1 MTKLPRLRLNQQIR
15 AEVLRWADGSF
26 YAPEEEREALEAHA
40 ALQARVDG
48 VIATWAAPA
57 ELEVLRRFDA
67 AVRVR
72 GVLFRAPNEAAST
85 SDDDRTLLLFG
96 TGDLL
101 HTTNWRTNTR
111 GHRIPTE
118 GVRSVDFVGMRT
130 PATRLAPARNVDK
143 DARGRVDYVCVP
155 ELRGS
160 PEVAAWAFA
169 KAAWLDKLAEQRREL
184 REALSR
190 LTMADDALQ
199 LHPGIPERLL
209 KPSASALVPLAASVN
224 LAALAAVPVRS

>member
-1 MTKLPRLRLNQQIR
+1 MTTKTKVPRLRLNQQIR
-15 AEVLRWADGSF
+15 AEVMRWADEAF
-26 YAPEEEREALEAHA
+26 YAPEEERAALEAHA
-40 ALQARVDG
+40 ALQARVDDK
-48 VIATWAAPA
+48 VAAWALPA
-57 ELEVLRRFDA
+57 ELDLLRRFDA
-67 AVRVR
+67 AARVR
-72 GVLFRAPNEAAST
+72 AVVFRAPGEPAGAEE
-85 SDDDRTLLLFG
+85 DQRFMLFFG
-96 TGDLL
+96 SGALR
-101 HTTNWRTNTR
+101 HTTHWRYGST
-111 GHRIPTE
+111 GAPHPMA
-118 GVRSVDFVGMRT
+118 GVRRVDLVGM
-130 PATRLAPARNVDK
+130 ADAAPLLVPTKFRDHRDQTV
-143 DARGRVDYVCVP
+143 VCVP

>member
-1 MTKLPRLRLNQQIR
+1 MTTKTKVPRLRLNQQIR
-15 AEVLRWADGSF
+15 AEVMRWADGAF
-26 YAPEEEREALEAHA
+26 YAPEEERAALEAHA

-48 VIATWAAPA
+48 VIATWATPA
-57 ELEVLRRFDA
+57 ELEVLRKFDA
-67 AVRVR
+67 AARVR
-72 GVLFRAPNEAAST
+72 GVVFRAPGETAGSEEDNRFMLFFGSGALNYTTRWRAGASGAPHPMAGVSYMT
-85 SDDDRTLLLFG
+85 HVGMADDVPRLVPTKYRDHRDRTTL
-96 TGDLL
+96 
-101 HTTNWRTNTR
+101 
-111 GHRIPTE
+111 
-118 GVRSVDFVGMRT
+118 
-130 PATRLAPARNVDK
+130 
-143 DARGRVDYVCVP
+143 CVP

-169 KAAWLDKLAEQRREL
+169 KAAWLDKLTEQRREL

-209 KPSASALVPLAASVN
+209 KPSASALVPLASSVN